1 MVLKTIAQNQS
12 PPPLRLFL
20 REEEEEINTMTDHI
34 GSDDWPQRRRKGLA
48 RLRTA
53 ILCVRCR
60 PQLTAGKRGEE
71 QHGDGEVQLNSPPP
85 LLPLLSYLSLH
96 LTCQVLQSAGN
107 GRCDNT

>member
-1 MVLKTIAQNQS
+1 
-12 PPPLRLFL
+12 
-20 REEEEEINTMTDHI
+20 MTDHV

-53 ILCVRCR
+53 ILWVRCR
-60 PQLTAGKRGEE
+60 PQLTAGKPGEE
-71 QHGDGEVQLNSPPP
+71 QRGDGEVQLNSPPP
-85 LLPLLSYLSLH
+85 PPPPPPLPLLSYISLH